1 MGAWCADCIW
11 GVTQYKREYK
21 GVVIG
26 CRNPESQ
33 LSMEKCFAAKKE
45 KKVEDGKNA
54 TFSKTKLQIC

>member
-1 MGAWCADCIW
+1 MGVWCADCVW

-33 LSMEKCFAAKKE
+33 LSMERCFVAKEEKAVEDE
-45 KKVEDGKNA
+45 KKGK
-54 TFSKTKLQIC
+54 Q